1 MTDLGALEDRLKR
14 CRLLFLDFDG
24 VLTDNRVIVSETGLE
39 SVICD
44 RSDGLGIKLLREL
57 TDVRIVI
64 VSSEENGVVG
74 ARARKL
80 KVDCVQNQANKA
92 EAVRAEL
99 ARSGVPA
106 GDACYVGNDLNDIEC
121 LDYVGTAIGVPN
133 AASAI
138 WPHLDHVTS
147 RPGGHGAVREVCDL
161 ILRSKN
167 VRTERSEPRRSDGQT
182 ETGEAG

>member
-1 MTDLGALEDRLKR
+1 MTDLSALEDRLKR

-24 VLTDNRVIVSETGLE
+24 VFTDNRVIVSETGLE

-44 RSDGLGIKLLREL
+44 RSDGLGIRLLREL

-64 VSSEENGVVG
+64 VSSEENCVVG

-80 KVDCVQNQANKA
+80 NVDCIQNQANKV

-99 ARSGVPA
+99 ARSGIPA
-106 GDACYVGNDLNDIEC
+106 SDACYVGNDLNDIEC

-133 AASAI
+133 APSAI

-167 VRTERSEPRRSDGQT
+167 VRTERPERQKCDCQT
-182 ETGEAG
+182 EMGESG

>member
-44 RSDGLGIKLLREL
+44 RSDGLGIRLLREL

-80 KVDCVQNQANKA
+80 EVECIQNRSNKL
-92 EAVRAEL
+92 EVIRAEL
-99 ARSGVPA
+99 ARLGVPA

-121 LDYVGTAIGVPN
+121 LDYVGVAIGVPN

-138 WPHLDHVTS
+138 LPHLDCVTS
-147 RPGGHGAVREVCDL
+147 RAGGHGAVREVCDS
-161 ILRSKN
+161 ILRAKN
-167 VRTERSEPRRSDGQT
+167 VPTERPQGRKRDCRTG
-182 ETGEAG
+182 TGESG